1 MGAIAPVS
9 GPQDPSQLNNLLNQ
23 IIGQINTANASSRH
37 ERFTAPIAS
46 ELVSVVNAVTPSNVA
61 LTLAAQPDYPRKLN
75 IRVVVGTT
83 TTTAITAG
91 SLVLVG
97 INQLGQVVTETIS
110 LIANASKTVIS
121 TNCYAH
127 VTSATVSAYAAS
139 GSGTGN
145 TVGVGVS
152 TALGLTLPVGFN
164 NLVVFKADV
173 DAGDET
179 VGTVDTTAGT
189 IIPNTA
195 ANATHSYDFWYSY
208 NFAE

>member
-1 MGAIAPVS
+1 MAAIALIT
-9 GPQDPSQLNNLLNQ
+9 GPQDPSQLNNLLNS
-23 IIGQINTANASSRH
+23 IIGQLNTSNGSSRH
-37 ERFTAPIAS
+37 ERFSAPIAS
-46 ELVSVVNAVTPSNVA
+46 ELVSIVAAVTPSNVA

-75 IRVVVGTT
+75 VRIVIGTT

-91 SLVLVG
+91 SLVIIGV
-97 INQLGQVVTETIS
+97 NQLGQTVTETIS
-110 LIANASKTVIS
+110 LITTSSKTVI
-121 TNCYAH
+121 TANAYAT

-145 TVGVGVS
+145 TIGIGVS

-173 DAGDET
+173 DAANET

-195 ANATHSYDFWYSY
+195 ANATHNYDYWYSY